1 MSNYLNEKVIVVSG
15 AAAGFGQLACEETA
29 VLGARIAAAD
39 INSEAQHTSSMG

>member
-1 MSNYLNEKVIVVSG
+1 MSNYLNEKIIVITS
-15 AAAGFGQLACEETA
+15 AGFGQLACEKTA